1 MAFTRSYGSRISLK
15 LPETRYKD
23 IDISKVAPLDIL
35 DNRKTQVERTIDTLL
50 VDTILI
56 LVLISRSHEHRLVF
70 FDQEVADINTELD
83 LALLD
88 HVDLIRMVPLVV
100 QDIIFEQL
108 KRLQFRHY
116 REKELVLL
124 VLKEVNTLHDLSMSA
139 LYNLTSKLLW
149 QIVQKLLL
157 LSEAIG

>member
-15 LPETRYKD
+15 LPKTRYKD